1 MEKENSKS
9 IAYIDILT
17 NIVGEQ
23 RNMTDE
29 ELAIYRK
36 ILYQGAEHHPF
47 SDHHPLSDKEKF
59 LVGEIPIIFKIKILL
74 KNYKDFIRKL

>member
-9 IAYIDILT
+9 IVYIDILT

-29 ELAIYRK
+29 ELAICRTSST
-36 ILYQGAEHHPF
+36 F
-47 SDHHPLSDKEKF
+47 
-59 LVGEIPIIFKIKILL
+59 
-74 KNYKDFIRKL
+74 R

>member
-17 NIVGEQ
+17 NIIGKQ

-36 ILYQGAEHHPF
+36 ILYQGAEY
-47 SDHHPLSDKEKF
+47 HPLLDKEKF
-59 LVGEIPIIFKIKILL
+59 LVGENTHNI
-74 KNYKDFIRKL
+74 

>member
-29 ELAIYRK
+29 ELTIYRK
-36 ILYQGAEHHPF
+36 NT
-47 SDHHPLSDKEKF
+47 LSRCRTLF
-59 LVGEIPIIFKIKILL
+59 TF
-74 KNYKDFIRKL
+74 R

>member
-1 MEKENSKS
+1 MKENSKPKN
-9 IAYIDILT
+9 YIDILT

-36 ILYQGAEHHPF
+36 ILYQGAEHY
-47 SDHHPLSDKEKF
+47 SLSDNKKF
-59 LVGEIPIIFKIKILL
+59 LVDENTNNI
-74 KNYKDFIRKL
+74 

>member
-17 NIVGEQ
+17 NIVGVQ

-36 ILYQGAEHHPF
+36 ILYQGAK
-47 SDHHPLSDKEKF
+47 HHPLSDKEKF
-59 LVGEIPIIFKIKILL
+59 LIGGNTHNI
-74 KNYKDFIRKL
+74 

>member
-23 RNMTDE
+23 RNITDE
-29 ELAIYRK
+29 ELTIYRK
-36 ILYQGAEHHPF
+36 ILY
-47 SDHHPLSDKEKF
+47 
-59 LVGEIPIIFKIKILL
+59 
-74 KNYKDFIRKL
+74 

>member
-29 ELAIYRK
+29 ELTIYRK
-36 ILYQGAEHHPF
+36 ILYQNTEHH
-47 SDHHPLSDKEKF
+47 SLSDNKKF
-59 LVGEIPIIFKIKILL
+59 LVDKENTDNI
-74 KNYKDFIRKL
+74 

>member
-17 NIVGEQ
+17 NTVGEQ

-29 ELAIYRK
+29 ELAVYRK
-36 ILYQGAEHHPF
+36 ILYSGAEHHPF

-59 LVGEIPIIFKIKILL
+59 LVGENTHNI
-74 KNYKDFIRKL
+74 

>member
-17 NIVGEQ
+17 NTVGEQ

-36 ILYQGAEHHPF
+36 ILYQGAKHY
-47 SDHHPLSDKEKF
+47 SLSDNKKF
-59 LVGEIPIIFKIKILL
+59 LVDTENTNNI
-74 KNYKDFIRKL
+74 

>member
-1 MEKENSKS
+1 MKKQNSKS

-17 NIVGEQ
+17 DTVGEQ

-36 ILYQGAEHHPF
+36 ILYSGAEHC
-47 SDHHPLSDKEKF
+47 SLSDNKKF
-59 LVGEIPIIFKIKILL
+59 LVDKENTNNI
-74 KNYKDFIRKL
+74 

>member
-17 NIVGEQ
+17 NTVGEQ

-29 ELAIYRK
+29 ELAVYRK
-36 ILYQGAEHHPF
+36 ILYSGAKHY
-47 SDHHPLSDKEKF
+47 SLSDNKKF
-59 LVGEIPIIFKIKILL
+59 LVDEENTNNI
-74 KNYKDFIRKL
+74 

>member
-17 NIVGEQ
+17 NTVGEQ

-36 ILYQGAEHHPF
+36 ILYSGAEHY
-47 SDHHPLSDKEKF
+47 SLSDNKKF
-59 LVGEIPIIFKIKILL
+59 LVDE
-74 KNYKDFIRKL
+74 NTNNR

>member
-17 NIVGEQ
+17 NTVGEQ

-36 ILYQGAEHHPF
+36 ILYSGAEHC
-47 SDHHPLSDKEKF
+47 SLSDNKKF
-59 LVGEIPIIFKIKILL
+59 LVDKENTNNI
-74 KNYKDFIRKL
+74 

>member
-29 ELAIYRK
+29 ELTIYRK
-36 ILYQGAEHHPF
+36 ILYQGAEHY
-47 SDHHPLSDKEKF
+47 SLSDNKKF
-59 LVGEIPIIFKIKILL
+59 LFDKENTNNI
-74 KNYKDFIRKL
+74 

>member
-17 NIVGEQ
+17 NIIGEQ

-29 ELAIYRK
+29 ELVIYRK
-36 ILYQGAEHHPF
+36 MLYQGAEHL
-47 SDHHPLSDKEKF
+47 PLSDKEKF
-59 LVGEIPIIFKIKILL
+59 LVGENTHNI
-74 KNYKDFIRKL
+74 

>member
-17 NIVGEQ
+17 NTVGEQ

-36 ILYQGAEHHPF
+36 ILYSGAEHY
-47 SDHHPLSDKEKF
+47 SLSDKEKF
-59 LVGEIPIIFKIKILL
+59 LV
-74 KNYKDFIRKL
+74 R

>member
-17 NIVGEQ
+17 NIIGEQ

-29 ELAIYRK
+29 ELVIYRK
-36 ILYQGAEHHPF
+36 MLYQGAEYL
-47 SDHHPLSDKEKF
+47 PLSDKEKF
-59 LVGEIPIIFKIKILL
+59 LV
-74 KNYKDFIRKL
+74 R